1 MGKVRV
7 VLLFVVLF
15 FAFFSSESNANSAAC
30 ILLKQQMSSYENT
43 KTHPNYRR
51 AQRDYER
58 LCNKPE
64 AVEVK
69 PAQTV
74 SKSEPTLTEEEKR
87 LAQEQFEALEQ
98 KQNSEQLRLAQEQ
111 FEALEQKQNSEQQ
124 LVEET
129 KANLE
134 QTQTIEPNT
143 KPAEEVSTPVVAPKK
158 QPQPKPVPVTWQNEV
173 PVEQGSLLEAM
184 MLPIIMLV
192 VVLIAIFIYVKFVRS
207 RMDEIKEKAQEM
219 SKEIVAAGVKAAEK
233 KKAKPAKGALD
244 PDLYFRRQ
252 RIEIVLP
259 NGQEVMLDSV
269 VASQYGV
276 FVVLGQKQRGA
287 IIGSATL
294 PEWKEQVGDDLVAFD
309 SPLNVVNQCCHAVEQ
324 IIELNTELEPI
335 VAFNDMAVF
344 KSQFPIAVMHKKK
357 VNEYIL
363 GFKELKYSDEQVD
376 EWLLKID
383 AYVAARAEQ
392 KSLAEE
398 QQRQQNLNRHNGELA
413 QTPLQGNPSPAELA
427 EQEIAEKEQET
438 QYPEPGSYENS
449 VAEIAAD
456 HQDLHR
462 VEELEKPAV
471 DHIAELD
478 AILNK
483 AKEFTEKLDS
493 ISSESSASENDT
505 SPNEIPESIESLDS
519 TNRTA
524 EFNELSESQN
534 TDSAQFDDT
543 TTNLPEES
551 VSPSFVDESVA
562 KNEPETTPDSFA
574 HPLSTEQESIL
585 GVSDSEGDLSFETAN
600 VESTTDIEP
609 SSALTRDDVENVN
622 ELDTYSPETEEP
634 LDVMKV
640 NDESDSSGSAVS
652 EFENRDSLEENHQL
666 DNEIISDKGPSHF
679 AQDDD
684 TPENMVPHS
693 EFKRRAAKRAVDE
706 GMFDYLNHYDGKAA
720 PAVDEDDSERSL
732 EEELAQS
739 LAAGKGFLSGLDDAG
754 KLEESEVSEESSET
768 TEQSDIA
775 SELEE
780 HLENEIDL
788 TSFTQDESLSSFDT
802 IPSDSESLDNDTDN
816 SNLGG
821 WRAIKAQMNEVEEP
835 PTFGNEQ
842 IEDAPKSSWRALK
855 EQVASEEPELQ
866 EDDSDK
872 NEEAT
877 KSSLFS
883 NLELDPDWAPKP
895 PPEKVFKVKPE
906 DDPDNN

>member
-1 MGKVRV
+1 
-7 VLLFVVLF
+7 
-15 FAFFSSESNANSAAC
+15 
-30 ILLKQQMSSYENT
+30 MSSYENS

-74 SKSEPTLTEEEKR
+74 SQSEPTLTEEEKR
-87 LAQEQFEALEQ
+87 LAQEQFEALE
-98 KQNSEQLRLAQEQ
+98 E
-111 FEALEQKQNSEQQ
+111 KQNSEQQ
-124 LVEET
+124 LAEEAKT
-129 KANLE
+129 NI
-134 QTQTIEPNT
+134 QQTIESNNQPT
-143 KPAEEVSTPVVAPKK
+143 EEVSTPAVKPKT
-158 QPQPKPVPVTWQNEV
+158 QPKPAPVQWQNEV
-173 PVEQGSLLEAM
+173 PVEQDSLLEAM

-192 VVLIAIFIYVKFVRS
+192 GVLIAIFIYVKFVRS

-219 SKEIVAAGVKAAEK
+219 SKELVAAGVKAAEK
-233 KKAKPAKGALD
+233 KKAKPAKGSLD

-252 RIEIVLP
+252 RIEVTLP
-259 NGQEVMLDSV
+259 SGQEVLLDSI

-294 PEWKEQVGDDLVAFD
+294 PEWKEQVGDELVAFD

-357 VNEYIL
+357 VNAYIL

-376 EWLLKID
+376 EWLEKID
-383 AYVAARAEQ
+383 AHVAARAEQ
-392 KSLAEE
+392 KRLAEE

-413 QTPLQGNPSPAELA
+413 PEPLQNTPSPAELA
-427 EQEIAEKEQET
+427 EQEIVEKEQET

-456 HQDLHR
+456 DQDLHR
-462 VEELEKPAV
+462 VEEPEKPAV

-493 ISSESSASENDT
+493 ISSTPSASENDT
-505 SPNEIPESIESLDS
+505 AQKEIAESTESLDLTTRTTDFNDLNEAKDS
-519 TNRTA
+519 TSPQA
-524 EFNELSESQN
+524 DEI
-534 TDSAQFDDT
+534 

-551 VSPSFVDESVA
+551 LSPSFLDEPTSKDESE
-562 KNEPETTPDSFA
+562 NTLDSFTN
-574 HPLSTEQESIL
+574 LSSTEQESTL
-585 GVSDSEGDLSFETAN
+585 EVSDIEKDLSFEKAN
-600 VESTTDIEP
+600 VESTTDIVP
-609 SSALTRDDVENVN
+609 SSDLNQGNVEDANA
-622 ELDTYSPETEEP
+622 LDTYTPKSEDP
-634 LDVMKV
+634 LDVMQV
-640 NDESDSSGSAVS
+640 NDEPETTGSSAP

-666 DNEIISDKGPSHF
+666 DDEILSDNELSHF

-706 GMFDYLNHYDGKAA
+706 GMFDYLNHYDGKAT

-754 KLEESEVSEESSET
+754 KLDAPEMSEQPSDT
-768 TEQSDIA
+768 IEQINIGA
-775 SELEE
+775 ELEPPA
-780 HLENEIDL
+780 ENEIDL
-788 TSFTQDESLSSFDT
+788 TSFNQDEDLSSFDT
-802 IPSDSESLDNDTDN
+802 LPSESEGVDNDTDS

-821 WRAIKAQMNEVEEP
+821 WRAIKAQMNEVEET
-835 PTFGNEQ
+835 PTFENGQ
-842 IEDAPKSSWRALK
+842 TEDAPKSSWRALK
-855 EQVASEEPELQ
+855 EQVASEEPELP
-866 EDDSDK
+866 EDESDK
-872 NEEAT
+872 KEETT